1 MTLSARVS
9 RPAIETDPRVI
20 AVIESCNWDD
30 LFLSLELLFEFSD
43 DDETL
48 MRHLA
53 KRPCIR
59 TQLAPPMNPKF
70 KPPVKLPE
78 KVTKLSQLLHKSPPK
93 LKLTQLAPM
102 TNKPFKPPRITL
114 LPTKPSQINHHKLLP
129 TKQPQPDTK
138 PSHTDYQKLLSQ
150 LDDQFTSS
158 PPSSP
163 TRPTTTLLRSPK
175 NVTPNNQAQQ
185 TPRLSQTAPKM
196 SPQAKLSQALN
207 SSPPVPK
214 ASPQTLKASPQ
225 DLKASPQILRASQ
238 APHLSPPRPLPTT
251 ITAKPTL
258 PLRQVI
264 GAVFSPSP
272 PSTKPSDIY
281 TSMFGQQITRLRQ
294 QQKRTTIDLSS
305 SSPSR
310 AYSTKANAHI
320 FLSTQKAPVPTTAT
334 TEDGEVVA
342 PLTKLKRPMILS
354 LEQEYILHKV
364 LSGKSLFYTGLA
376 GTGKLV
382 LLREI
387 IKALRLQRPGVAVTA
402 LTGLAACNIGGM
414 TLHSFAGVGLA
425 KELVQSLYKK
435 LHRNRKAKN
444 RWMTTQVLVIDEV
457 SMVDGEFFNKLDA
470 LAKKVRKLL
479 EPFGGIQLVLCGDF
493 FQLPPITRREDD
505 GEYPETKF
513 AFESEAWLGAIT
525 HTYTLT
531 EVFRQQSDQQFVDIL
546 NELRLGQVLQETE
559 AELKRLSRPLKSV
572 GGIEPADLHPRRAEV
587 DRSNNSRLALI
598 KGETQVYNCVD
609 AGSLTGEQRAK
620 VLGNMLALPRLVL
633 KRGAQV
639 MCIKNIDDTLVNG
652 TLGTVIDFVDRETY
666 MRLLGIA
673 EDDEDDSDFVQ
684 PLIYSD
690 EPLQPCA
697 ERDPTLISE
706 QYAAHGTELALAK
719 LDQVL
724 PLVQFR
730 TNDGNFRYHLMEPE
744 KWLVE
749 DETGHVLALRLQIPL
764 ILAWSLLI
772 HKSQGQTLPL
782 VRVNLALC
790 FEMGQAYVALS
801 RAVSRE
807 GLQVIGFSRDRVRCH
822 PKVLEFYLNLDRAN
836 APRKR
841 TSRQAT
847 LPFDS

>member
-1 MTLSARVS
+1 MQAIGRRVSLAMTLSARVS
-9 RPAIETDPRVI
+9 RPTIETDPRVI
-20 AVIESCNWDD
+20 AMIESCNWDD
-30 LFLSLELLFEFSD
+30 LFSSLESLFEFSD

-53 KRPCIR
+53 TTTGPAAKRPCVR
-59 TQLAPPMNPKF
+59 LSLEPPRNLTF
-70 KPPVKLPE
+70 KSPVKPS
-78 KVTKLSQLLHKSPPK
+78 VASASQRVSQSVSQHRLSQRLPQNQVSPPK

-102 TNKPFKPPRITL
+102 KNQPFKPPRINL
-114 LPTKPSQINHHKLLP
+114 LPTKPARLNLLP
-129 TKQPQPDTK
+129 IKPQPQQP
-138 PSHTDYQKLLSQ
+138 DYQRMLSQ
-150 LDDQFTSS
+150 LDDDSPNAT

-163 TRPTTTLLRSPK
+163 RTKQPTTVKVPL
-175 NVTPNNQAQQ
+175 
-185 TPRLSQTAPKM
+185 LSQEKLTPVMLPKQ
-196 SPQAKLSQALN
+196 SPRQSP
-207 SSPPVPK
+207 SMPPVTT
-214 ASPQTLKASPQ
+214 AAALK
-225 DLKASPQILRASQ
+225 
-238 APHLSPPRPLPTT
+238 LSPPKMPPPT
-251 ITAKPTL
+251 IKPTS
-258 PLRQVI
+258 PLRQVL

-272 PSTKPSDIY
+272 KSSSLSSKPSDIY
-281 TSMFGQQITRLRQ
+281 TSMFDKQVSRLRQ
-294 QQKRTTIDLSS
+294 QRRTIDLSS
-305 SSPSR
+305 SPPTR
-310 AYSTKANAHI
+310 AYSTNATNSHI
-320 FLSTQKAPVPTTAT
+320 FLSTQK
-334 TEDGEVVA
+334 GEPQEEGHGQVLA
-342 PLTKLKRPMILS
+342 KIKRPMILS
-354 LEQEYILHKV
+354 AEQEYILQKV

-376 GTGKLV
+376 GTGKSV

-387 IKALRLQRPGVAVTA
+387 IKVLRLLRSGVAVTA

-425 KELVQSLYKK
+425 KELVLSLYKK
-435 LHRNRKAKN
+435 LHRNRKAKQ
-444 RWMTTQVLVIDEV
+444 RWLTTQVLVIDEV

-470 LAKKVRKLL
+470 LAKKVRKLS

-505 GEYPETKF
+505 AEYAETKF
-513 AFESEAWLGAIT
+513 AFESEAWLLAIT
-525 HTYTLT
+525 HTYTLS
-531 EVFRQQSDQQFVDIL
+531 EVFRQLSDQQFIDIL
-546 NELRLGQVLQETE
+546 NELRLGKVLPQTE
-559 AELKRLSRPLKSV
+559 AELKRLARPLKSV

-609 AGSLTGEQRAK
+609 AGTLTGEHRAK
-620 VLGNMLALPRLVL
+620 LLGNMLAQPKLVL

-666 MRLLGIA
+666 MKLLGVT
-673 EDDEDDSDFVQ
+673 DDSDSDFVQ
-684 PLIYSD
+684 PIILSD

-697 ERDPTLISE
+697 ERDPTLVSE
-706 QYAAHGTELALAK
+706 QYAAHGAELALAK
-719 LDQVL
+719 LGQVL

-749 DETGHVLALRLQIPL
+749 DEMGTVLALRLQIPL

-822 PKVLEFYLNLDRAN
+822 PKVLEFYLNLDQAN
-836 APRKR
+836 NIKRPPRQTR
-841 TSRQAT
+841 LQ
-847 LPFDS
+847 FDN

>member
-1 MTLSARVS
+1 
-9 RPAIETDPRVI
+9 
-20 AVIESCNWDD
+20 
-30 LFLSLELLFEFSD
+30 
-43 DDETL
+43 
-48 MRHLA
+48 
-53 KRPCIR
+53 
-59 TQLAPPMNPKF
+59 
-70 KPPVKLPE
+70 
-78 KVTKLSQLLHKSPPK
+78 
-93 LKLTQLAPM
+93 
-102 TNKPFKPPRITL
+102 
-114 LPTKPSQINHHKLLP
+114 
-129 TKQPQPDTK
+129 
-138 PSHTDYQKLLSQ
+138 
-150 LDDQFTSS
+150 
-158 PPSSP
+158 
-163 TRPTTTLLRSPK
+163 
-175 NVTPNNQAQQ
+175 
-185 TPRLSQTAPKM
+185 
-196 SPQAKLSQALN
+196 
-207 SSPPVPK
+207 
-214 ASPQTLKASPQ
+214 
-225 DLKASPQILRASQ
+225 
-238 APHLSPPRPLPTT
+238 
-251 ITAKPTL
+251 
-258 PLRQVI
+258 
-264 GAVFSPSP
+264 
-272 PSTKPSDIY
+272 
-281 TSMFGQQITRLRQ
+281 MFGQQITRLRQ
-294 QQKRTTIDLSS
+294 QQQKITTIDLSS
-305 SSPSR
+305 SPPSR
-310 AYSTKANAHI
+310 PYSTKANAHI
-320 FLSTQKAPVPTTAT
+320 FLSTQKAPVPTTTT

-342 PLTKLKRPMILS
+342 PLAKVKRPMILS
-354 LEQEYILHKV
+354 PEQEYILQKV

-387 IKALRLQRPGVAVTA
+387 IKVLRLLRPGVAVTA

-457 SMVDGEFFNKLDA
+457 LMVDGEFFNKLDA

-546 NELRLGQVLQETE
+546 NELRLGQVLPETE

-666 MRLLGIA
+666 MRLLGMA

-697 ERDPTLISE
+697 ERDPTLVSE

-724 PLVQFR
+724 PFVQFR